1 MKLIFL
7 IPLFFFLI
15 NTSKSDDSLSSFLW
29 KNRLLLIFLDNED
42 AETVESISSSLNKLS
57 CDLNDRDMLIGWFTN
72 EKQEINNIQI
82 NDNEIK
88 NIKTRAKINGNTITV
103 LLIGKDGGIKARYN
117 NMPDLKEVFS
127 LIDRMPMRRSEMKKD
142 KTVCSS

>member
-7 IPLFFFLI
+7 IPIFFFLI

-29 KNRLLLIFLDNED
+29 KSRLLLIFLDNED
-42 AETVESISSSLNKLS
+42 TEAVESISSSLNKLS

-88 NIKTRAKINGNTITV
+88 NIKTRAKINSNTTTV

-117 NMPDLKEVFS
+117 NMPDLKEIFS
-127 LIDRMPMRRSEMKKD
+127 LIDRMPMRRSEMKKN
-142 KTVCSS
+142 KTFCSS